1 MKINPTTRKII
12 TRIIFWVV
20 YSYILYVAIID
31 GWWLWV
37 AIASPILFYIFYY
50 EDLPESLK
58 LEVLKIREMI
68 YPLKDELRKI
78 RLQIRQDVNEL
89 FQATMLLNL
98 VCGPAFTAVIL
109 VILRGFRRRSQKV
122 REF

>member
-20 YSYILYVAIID
+20 YSYILYIAIID

-37 AIASPILFYIFYY
+37 AIVSPILFYIFYY

-58 LEVLKIREMI
+58 K
-68 YPLKDELRKI
+68 KK
-78 RLQIRQDVNEL
+78 
-89 FQATMLLNL
+89 
-98 VCGPAFTAVIL
+98 
-109 VILRGFRRRSQKV
+109 K
-122 REF
+122 

>member
-31 GWWLWV
+31 GWWLGV

-58 LEVLKIREMI
+58 
-68 YPLKDELRKI
+68 RK
-78 RLQIRQDVNEL
+78 
-89 FQATMLLNL
+89 
-98 VCGPAFTAVIL
+98 
-109 VILRGFRRRSQKV
+109 KK
-122 REF
+122 

>member
-31 GWWLWV
+31 GWWLWA

-58 LEVLKIREMI
+58 K
-68 YPLKDELRKI
+68 KK
-78 RLQIRQDVNEL
+78 
-89 FQATMLLNL
+89 
-98 VCGPAFTAVIL
+98 
-109 VILRGFRRRSQKV
+109 K
-122 REF
+122 

>member
-20 YSYILYVAIID
+20 YSYILYVAIND

-58 LEVLKIREMI
+58 K
-68 YPLKDELRKI
+68 KK
-78 RLQIRQDVNEL
+78 
-89 FQATMLLNL
+89 
-98 VCGPAFTAVIL
+98 
-109 VILRGFRRRSQKV
+109 K
-122 REF
+122 

>member
-37 AIASPILFYIFYY
+37 VIASPILFYIFYY

-58 LEVLKIREMI
+58 K
-68 YPLKDELRKI
+68 KK
-78 RLQIRQDVNEL
+78 
-89 FQATMLLNL
+89 
-98 VCGPAFTAVIL
+98 
-109 VILRGFRRRSQKV
+109 K
-122 REF
+122 